1 MASPGPHSRFSARVG
16 GTPASISEA
25 AGQVMAIAE
34 AHGYDKAAR
43 FAVRL
48 AVEEALT
55 NALRHGHKGLDPGTP
70 VALDVEMLP
79 DAMRIVVED
88 QGPGFDPAGVPDPT
102 LDENLNRPCGR
113 GLMLI
118 RAYMTE
124 VRHNQRGNRIEM
136 TYQRPAP

>member
-1 MASPGPHSRFSARVG
+1 MASAGPQTRWSARVA
-16 GTPASISEA
+16 GTPAAVSEA
-25 AGQVMAIAE
+25 AGQVMALAE
-34 AHGYDKAAR
+34 AHGHEKAAR

-55 NALRHGHKGLDPGTP
+55 NAMRHGHKGLEPGTP
-70 VALDVEMLP
+70 LHLEVEASSDRL
-79 DAMRIVVED
+79 RIVVED

-124 VRHNQRGNRIEM
+124 VRHNERGNRIEM
-136 TYQRPAP
+136 LYERPQP